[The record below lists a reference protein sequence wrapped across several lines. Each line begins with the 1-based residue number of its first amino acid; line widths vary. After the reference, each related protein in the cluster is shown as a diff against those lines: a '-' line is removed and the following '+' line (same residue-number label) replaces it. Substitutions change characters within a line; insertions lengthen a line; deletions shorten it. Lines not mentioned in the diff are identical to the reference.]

1 MATSAS
7 RPCRSFPVELS
18 DPRSGLTEAQLADW
32 LAPFRSFGTTFQFL
46 ISDIPGKQL
55 ADLMDVRETA
65 ISAIETG
72 RNTIP
77 PERYEQLAKLLN
89 VPAQKFTV
97 HILRYDNP
105 WLFKMIFLARQ
116 AAARRAPG

>member
-1 MATSAS
+1 
-7 RPCRSFPVELS
+7 
-18 DPRSGLTEAQLADW
+18 LADW

-105 WLFKMIFLARQ
+105 WLFKMIFLANDSTLPVAVSVIWFTKVMIGSPRWCGP
-116 AAARRAPG
+116 AVV